1 VVQRR
6 RAACQAS
13 IQHGKGR
20 SGTEAYMKLTIGV
33 MGSSGGDL
41 SKEIRRKVYRLG
53 EAIAER
59 DAILITGGGSRYGK
73 RPCVRNGRR

>member
-1 VVQRR
+1 
-6 RAACQAS
+6 
-13 IQHGKGR
+13 
-20 SGTEAYMKLTIGV
+20 MKLTIGV